1 MTIRRSPPEI
11 TRQIETDILPEI
23 SERYGVTYDVGGLAE
38 QERDFLGDALIG
50 FLLCLAGIYL
60 TLAWVFESWVRP
72 LVVLAIIPFGFIG
85 TVWGHYQWD
94 LALSIFTVVGLI
106 GMTGIIINNA
116 IVLVSTLDSYG
127 VRYATLPAVV
137 TAAGDRLRP
146 IVLTTLTTL
155 LGLAPL
161 LFERSSQA
169 LFLKPTVVT
178 LVYGLGLGGVMVLIL
193 VPALV
198 MVERDIALALKAWR
212 RGLRARR
219 KRPALTLGLALA
231 SAVAFTWFA
240 VVMAPLFTD
249 AGWLGATDWFPGLS
263 EGWARMAA
271 LASGLAVILLAS
283 WGLLAVALGSGAGGS
298 SEHDRGKA

>member
-1 MTIRRSPPEI
+1 M
-11 TRQIETDILPEI
+11 
-23 SERYGVTYDVGGLAE
+23 TYDVGGLAE

-212 RGLRARR
+212 RGLRARAQAPR
-219 KRPALTLGLALA
+219 AYPGPRARECRGVHLVCGCDGTALHRCGLAWSNRLVPRSQRRLGANGGACKRPGRDPPGKLGTVGGRTRLRCGREFGARQREGLTGEARQPCA
-231 SAVAFTWFA
+231 AQ
-240 VVMAPLFTD
+240 
-249 AGWLGATDWFPGLS
+249 PGMSTTRL
-263 EGWARMAA
+263 
-271 LASGLAVILLAS
+271 
-283 WGLLAVALGSGAGGS
+283 
-298 SEHDRGKA
+298 